1 MDNLTHQLT
10 KSENELLESLDSPF
24 KIQSFL
30 NTIPYS
36 DDQFYRCPLRVFRDR
51 KAHCFDGAL
60 FAAAAFRRMGRPPL
74 IMELLPNDRDDDHII
89 ALFKQYGCWGAVA
102 QSNFTGIRFREPVY
116 RTLRELV
123 MSYFDQFFNSV
134 GEKTLI
140 GYRNPI
146 NLHVFDDLNWMTSDA
161 GLEIL
166 SGRMDR
172 YKIHPVINAAQAA
185 GLSTLDERSLKA
197 GLLGSN
203 QAGLF
208 KLPKL

>member
-10 KSENELLESLDSPF
+10 QSEKLLLDSLDSPF

-30 NTIPYS
+30 NIIPYS
-36 DDQFYRCPLRVFRDR
+36 DDQFYRCPLRVLRDR

-74 IMELLPNDRDDDHII
+74 IMELLPNGRDDDHII
-89 ALFKQYGCWGAVA
+89 ALYKQYDCWGAVA

-123 MSYFDQFFNSV
+123 MSYFDQFFNSL

-140 GYRNPI
+140 GYRNLI
-146 NLHVFDDLNWMTSDA
+146 NLQVFDDLNWMISDA

-166 SGRMDR
+166 SRRMDR
-172 YKIHPVINAAQAA
+172 YKIHSVITNAQAA

-208 KLPKL
+208 KLPKP